1 MDKYSEE
8 VQDIV
13 DRMPTRWCFWVAG
26 IMLAIVMVFLALA
39 WIIRYPDTVDGY
51 VSITGFEAPVRLVS
65 HTGGRLHL
73 LKNQGERIARK
84 DPIALI
90 ENGAVYK
97 DVIKLKNFLDSK
109 GKTPIDKNLVIGE
122 LTESYNSYLIA
133 KDHWERLAAS
143 ERHANMRKSV
153 ESQIKANQEVVLQ
166 IRQSMD
172 IKSKVRT
179 NYHKEYRRD
188 SSLASKGLISQ
199 SQLENTQNAYLQ
211 QLDAEVAL
219 KNSLL
224 SKQSEISTSRMEI
237 ARSHIEEA
245 ESLEEAYVSMMVKRN
260 ILKTQLRL
268 WEEKYLIT
276 APIDGELQYLGFW
289 RENVAVQSGME
300 LFSVL
305 PPHNNLIGEADIP
318 AHGVGKI
325 RIGQEVNVKLDEYPY
340 DEFGLLKGVVK
351 RIAPLSK
358 KKQGNE
364 PTTETYQV
372 QISFPNGARTNFGR
386 YLDLNFESKG
396 SAEIITAPKRLIQR
410 LFDNLK
416 ASATK

>member
-1 MDKYSEE
+1 M
-8 VQDIV
+8 
-13 DRMPTRWCFWVAG
+13 T
-26 IMLAIVMVFLALA
+26 VFLLLT
-39 WIIRYPDTVDGY
+39 WIIKYPDTVDGY
-51 VSITGFEAPVRLVS
+51 VSITGLEAPVRLVS
-65 HTGGRLHL
+65 HTSGRLHL
-73 LKNQGERIARK
+73 LKNQGEHITRK
-84 DPIALI
+84 DPIALV
-90 ENGAVYK
+90 ENGAVYE
-97 DVIKLKNFLDSK
+97 DVIKLKIFLDSK
-109 GKTPIDKNLVIGE
+109 EKTPIAKNLVIGE

-133 KDHWERLAAS
+133 KDHWERLASS
-143 ERHANMRKSV
+143 ERHTNMRKSM
-153 ESQIKANQEVVLQ
+153 EGQIKANQEVVLQ
-166 IRQSMD
+166 IRHSMD
-172 IKSKVRT
+172 IKNKVRT

-245 ESLEEAYVSMMVKRN
+245 ESMEEAYVNMMVKRN
-260 ILKTQLRL
+260 ILETQLRL

-305 PPHNNLIGEADIP
+305 PPYNKLIGEADIP
-318 AHGVGKI
+318 ANGVGKI
-325 RIGQEVNVKLDEYPY
+325 RIGQEVNVKLNEYPY
-340 DEFGLLKGVVK
+340 DEFGLLKGVVR

-358 KKQGNE
+358 KEQGNE
-364 PTTETYQV
+364 SMAETYQV
-372 QISFPNGARTNFGR
+372 QISFPNGARTNFGHH
-386 YLDLNFESKG
+386 LNLNFESKG
-396 SAEIITAPKRLIQR
+396 SAEIITEPKRLIER

-416 ASATK
+416 ANATK